1 MAKFF
6 SLLFLA
12 TITLSAEEVDPQR
25 YNINQLE
32 LMAKNH
38 RWSEVILYVKDIPK
52 SEQNLQWKNLV
63 ERASFGYVLGLKS
76 QGFSDARQIMEDLI
90 QEFPFLRSYSKFE
103 KLKDEIY
110 LTGYE
115 KCFSKA
121 SDIPQC
127 TQTALVFMND
137 KIVSPD
143 LRQKLAFLINSKSE
157 KSLEKLCA
165 ILDSFKEKN
174 GFFIKSCLDKGAIEK
189 TTPAQ

>member
-12 TITLSAEEVDPQR
+12 TITLSAEELDPQR
-25 YNINQLE
+25 YTINQLE

-63 ERASFGYVLGLKS
+63 ERASFGYVSGLKS
-76 QGFSDARQIMEDLI
+76 EGFSDAKQMMQELI
-90 QEFPFLRSYSKFE
+90 QEFPFLRNYAKFE

-110 LTGYE
+110 LTEYE
-115 KCFSKA
+115 KCFSKNL
-121 SDIPQC
+121 DIPYC

-137 KIVSPD
+137 KIVSSE
-143 LRQKLAFLINSKSE
+143 LRQKLAFLINSRSE

-165 ILDSFKEKN
+165 ILDSFKEKR
-174 GFFIKSCLDKGAIEK
+174 GFFIKSCLNKAAVEK
-189 TTPAQ
+189 NTLAQ

>member
-12 TITLSAEEVDPQR
+12 TITLSAEELDPQR
-25 YNINQLE
+25 YTINQLE

-63 ERASFGYVLGLKS
+63 ERASFGYISGLKS
-76 QGFSDARQIMEDLI
+76 EGFSDAKQMMQELI
-90 QEFPFLRSYSKFE
+90 QEFPFLRNYAKFE

-110 LTGYE
+110 LTEYE
-115 KCFSKA
+115 KCFSKK
-121 SDIPQC
+121 
-127 TQTALVFMND
+127 LVFMND
-137 KIVSPD
+137 KIVSSE
-143 LRQKLAFLINSKSE
+143 LRQKLAFLINSRSE

-165 ILDSFKEKN
+165 ILDSFKEKR
-174 GFFIKSCLDKGAIEK
+174 GFFIKSCLNKAAVEK
-189 TTPAQ
+189 NTLAQ